1 MASRKPA
8 QSQRGRHAEK
18 PTQISGAGWLDVLWR
33 VKNNISRD
41 YIPVLAA
48 GIAFYGLLAT
58 FPIIVAIISTWA
70 IIFDPRQMADQI
82 SLISQ
87 LLPQAAAD
95 LIIQQA
101 DKTTE
106 NIDDTGIS
114 LAAIGALLLAIYSA
128 SRGMY
133 WLMQGLNII
142 YDEQESRGLIKK
154 AVITL
159 LLTIG
164 AITMTI
170 IALGVIAVI
179 PVIIKV
185 LPLDDTIAMLIRF
198 MRWPL
203 LMVIVMLAVAVIY
216 RYAPD
221 RDEPRWHW
229 ISIGSIV
236 AVLLWLLGSVGFS
249 VYVSNFTD
257 FNQIYGSLGAVV
269 ILLLWFW
276 LSAFIILVGAELNS
290 EMEHQTQRDT
300 TIGYQEPMGERGAH
314 VADTVGEKKK
324 RPGPHGGGQ

>member
-1 MASRKPA
+1 MASRKP
-8 QSQRGRHAEK
+8 QRGRHAEK

-58 FPIIVAIISTWA
+58 FPIIVAVISTWA
-70 IIFDPRQMADQI
+70 IILDPRQMADQI

-95 LIIQQA
+95 LIIEQA

-106 NIDDTGIS
+106 NIDTGIS
-114 LAAIGALLLAIYSA
+114 LAAVGALLLAIYSA

-142 YDEQESRGLIKK
+142 YDERESRRLIKK

-164 AITMTI
+164 AIAMTI

-179 PVIIKV
+179 PVIINV

-236 AVLLWLLGSVGFS
+236 AVLLWLVGSVGFS
-249 VYVSNFTD
+249 VYVSNLKD

-269 ILLLWFW
+269 ILLMWLW
-276 LSAFIILVGAELNS
+276 LSAFIVLMGAELNS
-290 EMEHQTQRDT
+290 EMEHQTEYDT
-300 TIGYQEPMGERGAH
+300 TVGDRKRMGERDAH
-314 VADTVGEKKK
+314 VADTVGKSKK
-324 RPGPHGGGQ
+324 